1 LSQLIKDV
9 EENKIGFTKLIEND
23 YSNIKNF
30 IKSVSGK
37 FNDLIVV
44 GIGGSSL
51 GFEAIADAIL
61 PYGYNSLSF
70 SERGGFPRVWIADNI
85 DPFKTYWIAKNC
97 VPQDTLVCV
106 ITKSGST
113 VETISNFM
121 YIYNWL
127 EEEVEDIKEHIV
139 IITDNADNP
148 LRKFAKEK
156 NFNIFDIPLNVG
168 GRYSVLSPVGMLPA
182 AILGM
187 DINKFLQGAK
197 EVTMNN
203 YEKILYLAAVY
214 IYYIEKNITLM

>member
-1 LSQLIKDV
+1 
-9 EENKIGFTKLIEND
+9 
-23 YSNIKNF
+23 
-30 IKSVSGK
+30 
-37 FNDLIVV
+37 
-44 GIGGSSL
+44 
-51 GFEAIADAIL
+51 
-61 PYGYNSLSF
+61 
-70 SERGGFPRVWIADNI
+70 
-85 DPFKTYWIAKNC
+85 
-97 VPQDTLVCV
+97 
-106 ITKSGST
+106 
-113 VETISNFM
+113 M